1 MGYHIKESY
10 SKYVQNR
17 RQMVKYCTSYSIDDS
32 YIITGTSSNC
42 LPRLKNRISNLSNNC
57 KYFYIGLTNR
67 PKTRFQEHRNSDGI
81 LWDRMVVLYKTS
93 SLRKEGDFEESLIL
107 YYKNGPR
114 ASKLKN
120 IKNGRQ
126 GALSAPPYYIYAIFK
141 Y

>member
-1 MGYHIKESY
+1 
-10 SKYVQNR
+10 
-17 RQMVKYCTSYSIDDS
+17 MVKDDISDLIDES
-32 YIITGTSSNC
+32 YIITGSTANC
-42 LPRLKNRISNLSNNC
+42 LPRIKNRMSNLSNHC

-67 PKTRFQEHRNSDGI
+67 PKARFQEHRNSDGI

-93 SLRKEGDFEESLIL
+93 SLRKEGDFEEELIL

-120 IKNGRQ
+120 NKNGRQ
-126 GALSAPPYYIYAIFK
+126 GALSAPPYYIYTIFK

>member
-1 MGYHIKESY
+1 MAKEDNSN
-10 SKYVQNR
+10 VF
-17 RQMVKYCTSYSIDDS
+17 DDS
-32 YIITGTSSNC
+32 YIITGTAANC
-42 LPRLKNRISNLSNNC
+42 LPRIKNRISNLSNHC
-57 KYFYIGLTNR
+57 RFFYIGLTNR

-81 LWDRMVVLYKTS
+81 LWDRMVVLYRTTS
-93 SLRKEGDFEESLIL
+93 ISKEGDFEEDLIL

-114 ASKLKN
+114 AAKLKN

>member
-1 MGYHIKESY
+1 
-10 SKYVQNR
+10 
-17 RQMVKYCTSYSIDDS
+17 MVKDDISDLIDES
-32 YIITGTSSNC
+32 YIITGSTANC
-42 LPRLKNRISNLSNNC
+42 LPRIKNRISNLSNHC

-67 PKTRFQEHRNSDGI
+67 TKARFQEHRNSDGI

-93 SLRKEGDFEESLIL
+93 SLRKEGDFEEELIL

-126 GALSAPPYYIYAIFK
+126 GALSAPPSYIYTIFK

>member
-1 MGYHIKESY
+1 
-10 SKYVQNR
+10 
-17 RQMVKYCTSYSIDDS
+17 MVKDDISDLIDES
-32 YIITGTSSNC
+32 YIITGSTANC
-42 LPRLKNRISNLSNNC
+42 LPRIKNRISNLSNHW

-67 PKTRFQEHRNSDGI
+67 PKARFQEHRNSDGI

-93 SLRKEGDFEESLIL
+93 SLRKEGDFEEELIL

-126 GALSAPPYYIYAIFK
+126 GALSAPPYYIYTIFK